1 MLPPQ
6 GTSGFDGLHDPP
18 EKGCGLDVF
27 LCAPQGAA
35 ASECSQGAKGT
46 HWTDWR
52 PGPPGLTGEEMTRE
66 GSVPGH
72 SRDEGTWGQGGHGG
86 ACSQSIKDDY
96 VFIMLLSLYTAP
108 PGCRWI
114 EAGIEVKEKPLS

>member
-1 MLPPQ
+1 MASMIPQRKGVAWMSSSVLPREQQHQSAPRV
-6 GTSGFDGLHDPP
+6 P
-18 EKGCGLDVF
+18 KGHTGPTGD
-27 LCAPQGAA
+27 
-35 ASECSQGAKGT
+35 
-46 HWTDWR
+46 

-86 ACSQSIKDDY
+86 ACSQSVKDDY